1 MPFLVSNLVISLLGL
16 AILIGHNFKFS
27 FFFGGGGGALSYLKL
42 YCAPTNYKF
51 YIIFD
56 EKQLTCYF
64 LVLVI
69 YYSILL
75 GF

>member
-1 MPFLVSNLVISLLGL
+1 MPFLVSNLAISFLGV
-16 AILIGHNFKFS
+16 AILIGHNFEFS
-27 FFFGGGGGALSYLKL
+27 FLGGGRGGALSYLKL

-56 EKQLTCYF
+56 EKQLTCHF